1 MKRIILL
8 IFLIQILKTG
18 LSQSCDYS
26 LFKGPD
32 IFDTYQEYYNNESK
46 WAGFNVHDP
55 TVYKDGEYYYM
66 YNTDVALGINA
77 GSGCLKRRSKDLVNW
92 EFLGRAFNGVPQSAK
107 NFFLPY
113 NPSYTNS
120 GIWAPFLT
128 KYINEFR
135 LYYSAP
141 GGLTNQ
147 NLAFLGYATSTSA
160 NGPWTD
166 KGKVIVSVPGDT
178 INAIDPTVVIDK
190 ITGRHWMAY
199 GSYQNGIYVVELDST
214 SGGLK
219 NTGDRG
225 VRIAGREGGRHAAIE
240 GPEINYRNGWYYLFV
255 SYDWLE
261 DFYNVRVGRSRNPNG
276 PYYDFNG
283 VNMALYSDNI
293 PMIEAP
299 YRFNNHEGWQGTAH
313 CSVYNDNGTY
323 YMFNQTRP
331 STSIYNMDLH
341 VRRMYWINDWPV
353 LSPERYAAV
362 PQCSITSDSLVGK
375 WENLELLYSK
385 ALSHSTSTTIELSSN
400 RTIDNNV
407 LNTWSLQDS
416 TLTLSFNNGQKIYKT
431 IVSRGW
437 DWENRCV
444 TILYTGINSS
454 GVCTWGK
461 KIDQRSVDTY
471 TKIESGAT
479 YLIRNHYSNMVM
491 EVPGG
496 SDITGTTIQ
505 QNIDTGL
512 KSQLWKLMDAGN
524 GYYQFVSSN
533 SISGKVL
540 EIANGNNTNGADLIL
555 ASPNNTDKQK
565 FKIVYNDNGYFRILT
580 KVSGE
585 IKCFDLNSFSIVPGG
600 NIFQWDFLS
609 GVNQAWRFKRV
620 EAANNATP
628 VKPFTDADTGL
639 QIYPNPSPSGAFT
652 VNFNKLNLRGNIDI
666 SVFNATGESIYKES
680 VVSEPSH
687 YFNLNL
693 TSGIYMIQFKT
704 NKKQFLNKL
713 VVY

>member
-1 MKRIILL
+1 MKKIILL
-8 IFLIQILKTG
+8 LLLLQILKTG
-18 LSQSCDYS
+18 LSQNCDFS

-32 IFDTYQEYYNNESK
+32 IFDTYQEYYNNEAK

-55 TVYKDGEYYYM
+55 TVYKDGDYYYM
-66 YNTDVALGINA
+66 YNTDVALGVDA

-92 EFLGRAFNGVPQSAK
+92 EFLGRAFSGVPQSAK

-113 NPSYTNS
+113 NPAYTNS

-128 KYINEFR
+128 KYKNEFR

-147 NLAFLGYATSTSA
+147 NLAFLGYATSSSA

-166 KGKVIVSVPGDT
+166 KGKITGSVPGDT
-178 INAIDPTVVIDK
+178 INAIDPTVVVDR
-190 ITGRHWMAY
+190 TNGRHWMAY

-219 NTGDRG
+219 TAGDRG
-225 VRIAGREGGRHAAIE
+225 VRIAGRSGGRHAAIE

-276 PYYDFNG
+276 PYYDYNG
-283 VNMALYSDNI
+283 INMALYSDNI

-299 YRFNNHEGWQGTAH
+299 YQFNNHEGWQGTGH
-313 CSVYNDNGTY
+313 CSVYNDNGTF
-323 YMFNQTRP
+323 YMFNQARP

-362 PQCSITSDSLVGK
+362 PQCSVTADSLVGK
-375 WENLELLYSK
+375 WENLELIYSK
-385 ALSHSTSTTIELSSN
+385 ALAHSTSVTIELSAN
-400 RTIDNNV
+400 KTIDNNA

-416 TLTLSFNNGQKIYKT
+416 TLTLSFNSGQKIYKT
-431 IVSRGW
+431 IVSWGW

-444 TILYTGINSS
+444 TLLYTGIDGS
-454 GVCTWGK
+454 GICTWGK
-461 KIDQRSVDTY
+461 KINQHAVDTY
-471 TKIESGAT
+471 TKIESGST

-496 SDITGTTIQ
+496 TDMDGIPIS
-505 QNIDTGL
+505 QNTDTGL

-524 GYYQFVSSN
+524 GYYQFVSSG
-533 SISGKVL
+533 SSSGKVL
-540 EIANGNNTNGADLIL
+540 EIANGYSTNGADLIL
-555 ASPNNTDKQK
+555 GSPNNTDKQK
-565 FKIVYNDNGYFRILT
+565 FKIVYNDNGYFHILT
-580 KVSGE
+580 KVSAE
-585 IKCFDLNSFSIVPGG
+585 SKCLDLNSFSIVPGG

-609 GVNQAWRFKRV
+609 GVNQAWRFKKIESV
-620 EAANNATP
+620 NNANP
-628 VKPFTDADTGL
+628 VKQYADAGNGI
-639 QIYPNPSPSGAFT
+639 QIFPNPSPAGSFT
-652 VNFNKLNLRGNIDI
+652 INFSKLSVTGNIEFTL
-666 SVFNATGESIYKES
+666 FNSTGSKIYKEAI
-680 VVSEPSH
+680 VSDPVH
-687 YFNLNL
+687 NFNLNL
-693 TSGIYMIQFKT
+693 QPGIYMVQVKT
-704 NKKQFLNKL
+704 NEKQFFNKL